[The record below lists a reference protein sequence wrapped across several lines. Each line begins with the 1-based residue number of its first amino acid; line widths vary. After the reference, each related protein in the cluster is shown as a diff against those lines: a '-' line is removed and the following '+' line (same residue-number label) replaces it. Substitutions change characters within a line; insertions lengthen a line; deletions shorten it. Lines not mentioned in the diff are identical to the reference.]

1 MLKEHFKLRTEP
13 FGTTPD
19 ERFLYLTGTHREAL
33 GSLLYGLRSGR
44 GFVALIAPPG
54 MGKTTLLFHVLR
66 RIREN
71 ARTAFLFQT
80 LGGQEAFLGS
90 LLADLGIDDESG
102 EIARMH
108 RKLNNYLLEQSQDG
122 RQVVVVIDEAQ
133 NLEERVLE
141 LVRMLSNFETPAK
154 KLIHIILAGQ
164 PQLAE
169 KLASERLTQLRQ
181 RISTIAK
188 LAPLNAQETREYID
202 HRLQVAGATA
212 GHGIFSTKAYG
223 IIAEQSEGIPRN
235 INTLCFN
242 SMSIA
247 CALKKSQVDE
257 EILGE
262 TTDDLNLDTVVH
274 PKSVG
279 GVPALHGSARER
291 FRVVPRWR
299 RLASALGLSFLATS
313 GFYLSFGATATNL
326 SGSESAAISSA
337 PDAETGLASSPVA
350 AHPAEVERAV
360 PAESQSKIRDAV
372 DRRSLHRMRARQR
385 RRGMSPQNPSGK
397 GVDRE

>member
-1 MLKEHFKLRTEP
+1 MFLEHFKLSAQP
-13 FGTTPD
+13 FGVTPD
-19 ERFLYLTGTHREAL
+19 ARFLYLSQTHREAL
-33 GSLLYGLRSGR
+33 ASLLYGIHSER
-44 GFVALIAPPG
+44 GFVALIAAPG
-54 MGKTTLLFHVLR
+54 MGKTTLAFRLFGLLAT
-66 RIREN
+66 N
-71 ARTAFLFQT
+71 AKTAFLFRT
-80 LGGQEAFLGS
+80 LCGPEEFLRA
-90 LLADLGIDDESG
+90 LLADLEIDDEG
-102 EIARMH
+102 GGVARMH
-108 RKLNNYLLEQSQDG
+108 EKLNAYLFEQSKTG
-122 RQVVVVIDEAQ
+122 RQVVLVIDEAQ
-133 NLEERVLE
+133 NLDERVLE
-141 LVRMLSNFETPAK
+141 MVRMLSNFETPAK
-154 KLIHIILAGQ
+154 KLMHIVLSGQ

-181 RISTIAK
+181 RISVLAR
-188 LAPLNAQETREYID
+188 LAPFSAAETREYID

-274 PKSVG
+274 TKSGG
-279 GVPALHGSARER
+279 GVPVLQGSARER

-299 RLASALGLSFLATS
+299 RLASALGLSFLAAS
-313 GFYLSFGATATNL
+313 GLYLSFGATATNL
-326 SGSESAAISSA
+326 SGSESAAISSE

-360 PAESQSKIRDAV
+360 PAESPSKIRDAV
-372 DRRSLHRMRARQR
+372 DRRSLRRMRARQR
-385 RRGMSPQNPSGK
+385 RRGMSPENPSGK
-397 GVDRE
+397 GVD